1 LLAEELEQ
9 ACLRQALGQR
19 GGLLLGACLPQSVQ
33 QEGHAAR
40 VIESDVSGGALGQ
53 RGGLL
58 LRARLPQP
66 VQQRGPA

>member
-1 LLAEELEQ
+1 MVLLLAEEPEQ
-9 ACLRQALGQR
+9 ACPRQ
-19 GGLLLGACLPQSVQ
+19 P
-33 QEGHAAR
+33 
-40 VIESDVSGGALGQ
+40 LGQ